1 MRPGGRRNASG
12 VPVLLM
18 VGTKDFVNFSTRQY
32 TNPDD
37 VGEMSSPGVEQ
48 FVTLKRT
55 ILYRLE

>member
-1 MRPGGRRNASG
+1 MGEGD
-12 VPVLLM
+12 
-18 VGTKDFVNFSTRQY
+18 DFVNFSTRQY